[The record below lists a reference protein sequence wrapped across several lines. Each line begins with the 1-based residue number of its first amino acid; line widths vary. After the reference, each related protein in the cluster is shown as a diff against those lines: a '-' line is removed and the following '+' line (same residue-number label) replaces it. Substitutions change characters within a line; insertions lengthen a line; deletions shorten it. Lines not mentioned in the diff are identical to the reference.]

1 MALMWP
7 MGHGDSRE
15 RPALDPDR
23 GRESIT
29 PEETWTPAYAGVTA
43 LFSWLLMWLGNRP
56 CGITIASFRRMPES
70 SGL

>member
-23 GRESIT
+23 GRESIGLG
-29 PEETWTPAYAGVTA
+29 PSENPWTPAFAGVTS
-43 LFSWLLMWLGNRP
+43 LFLY
-56 CGITIASFRRMPES
+56 
-70 SGL
+70 GLQCLSLA